1 MALSGDYAGSTGEKI
16 LTTSGLKALVAKIN
30 GLKDTWTKDTFLD
43 SVSTLS
49 DENKVT
55 FTWNTG
61 SGKTATT
68 VDFGKL
74 VDIYKLENAA
84 NDKSIAIDG
93 DGSNANPWKI
103 STKGTLIPLGAAST
117 AGDPVE
123 FAATDTVTDAIKKL
137 NAGLKTVSGNVG
149 GLNFCKKITSKN
161 DLITVGNLDSNGN
174 IDITFNGKGNNI
186 TLGTASTTV
195 SGNGADT
202 YITTA
207 IDNAYTAAKDY
218 VDKLIGELPDDKDT
232 TYTFTNG
239 TADGTFTVQSSTD
252 AEPKT
257 ITIGGFA
264 GLKSKVA
271 TLESTV
277 GNSQSGLVKEL
288 ADLTTKVNGNSSNI
302 ESLQTTVGN
311 ASSGLVKDVNSLKT
325 DMTTVKG
332 YETRI
337 AALESAKTSLEE
349 RVAALETALAR
360 IMTGGD
366 VDTIWDDTK
375 LTW

>member
-84 NDKSIAIDG
+84 SDTSITIDG

-103 STKGTLIPLGAAST
+103 STKGNLIPLGISGLT
-117 AGDPVE
+117 GTVSSS
-123 FAATDTVTDAIKKL
+123 DTVGTAIQKL
-137 NAGLKTVSGNVG
+137 NTAIGTLSGNVG
-149 GLNFCKKITSKN
+149 ELNFCKTITGDSWIKTGGLTDQGDIKLDFVGDGSNINLGANGTNVTANKTTTKIVEAIENAYLAAK
-161 DLITVGNLDSNGN
+161 
-174 IDITFNGKGNNI
+174 
-186 TLGTASTTV
+186 
-195 SGNGADT
+195 T
-202 YITTA
+202 YVDTA
-207 IDNAYTAAKDY
+207 IGK
-218 VDKLIGELPDDKDT
+218 LPDDKDT
-232 TYTFTNG
+232 TYTFSDG
-239 TADGTFTVQSSTD
+239 TDDGTFIVKASSAPSSQTV
-252 AEPKT
+252 
-257 ITIGGFA
+257 TIGGFA
-264 GLKSKVA
+264 ALK
-271 TLESTV
+271 STV
-277 GNSQSGLVKEL
+277 GNAQSGLVKTVN
-288 ADLTTKVNGNSSNI
+288 DLSSKVDGIDGKVTANGNNI

-311 ASSGLVKDVNSLKT
+311 AQSGLVKDVNSLKN

-337 AALESAKTSLEE
+337 AALESAKSSLEE
-349 RVAALETALAR
+349 RVAKLEEALAR
-360 IMTGGD
+360 IMTDGD